1 LGKEQYKQIK
11 SIIAAGI
18 GLIVAY
24 GAVRHSWLLP
34 AVAILGGG
42 IALYMS
48 RKQVSEV
55 LHDERTAIIQQ
66 KASSRTLGYVTALT
80 AIIGIVLVE
89 LSYRGFTEYRLV
101 GYAFSYQA
109 FIILGVQGLF
119 TWYYKRQLGG

>member
-1 LGKEQYKQIK
+1 MEKEKFRQIQA
-11 SIIAAGI
+11 IIVTGI
-18 GLIVAY
+18 GIIVAY

-34 AVAILGGG
+34 AIAIIGGG
-42 IALYMS
+42 IAIYFS

-80 AIIGIVLVE
+80 GILGIILVE
-89 LSYRGFTEYRLV
+89 VSYRGFPEYRLV

-119 TWYYKRQLGG
+119 TWYYQRKMGG